1 MYLCTVFKLY
11 FNILWV
17 WIGILLALPGTL
29 HKVLRALKAFKFY
42 PTALH
47 ISRKDDVTRSV

>member
-1 MYLCTVFKLY
+1 VYLCTVFKLY